1 MIVDAVR
8 SLWAEPRAPGSTS
21 PRWPDWLATAVLA
34 VLAIVEGVL
43 RDDLE
48 RPGVAVAFGLALLLL
63 LPWRRARPLVV
74 AVAAFGALKAFD
86 LVTVAAGGDPDQSL
100 LWQNVWVLALPFALL
115 RWGSGRQIALG
126 SVVMAIVPLTGH
138 SLADAVFGLLLFT
151 SSGAL
156 GVAFRFRAAAR
167 LREVDQVR
175 LRERE
180 QLAREL
186 HDTVAHHVSA
196 IAIQAQ
202 AGRAVAATDPDR
214 AAQVLGVIE
223 EAASRTLTELRAM
236 VGVLRDDGEPEL
248 APQRGIPDIPRLASA
263 AGHDGP
269 RVEVHLSGDLD
280 DLSASVGAAVY
291 RLAQESVTNA
301 LRHARDATCIQVQVT
316 GDDRGVHLRVGDD
329 GDPAPGDRNPGGYG
343 IVGMT
348 ERAALL
354 GGTFEAGPDPERGWT
369 VEAVLPR
376 VGTSR

>member
-8 SLWAEPRAPGSTS
+8 SLWTEPRAPGSTS

-48 RPGVAVAFGLALLLL
+48 RPAVAVAFGLALLLL

-74 AVAAFGALKAFD
+74 AVSVFFALKAFD

-138 SLADAVFGLLLFT
+138 SLADAVFATGRRRGT
-151 SSGAL
+151 SSWTRCG
-156 GVAFRFRAAAR
+156 
-167 LREVDQVR
+167 

-186 HDTVAHHVSA
+186 HDSVAHHVSA

-202 AGRAVAATDPDR
+202 AGRSSRRRTPARAVEALEA
-214 AAQVLGVIE
+214 IE
-223 EAASRTLTELRAM
+223 EAASRTLGEMRAM
-236 VGVLRDDGEPEL
+236 VGVLRDGEFGEVELTRRGASRHRTARPSDG
-248 APQRGIPDIPRLASA
+248 
-263 AGHDGP
+263 DGP
-269 RVEVHLSGDLD
+269 RVDVTLTGDLD
-280 DLSASVGAAVY
+280 DLSAGGWRGGLPSGAGVGHQRV
-291 RLAQESVTNA
+291 
-301 LRHARDATCIQVQVT
+301 RHARTRPR
-316 GDDRGVHLRVGDD
+316 RGPGRRRGECVRLTVHDD
-329 GDPAPGDRNPGGYG
+329 GEVRRCARPPATASSG
-343 IVGMT
+343 
-348 ERAALL
+348 
-354 GGTFEAGPDPERGWT
+354 
-369 VEAVLPR
+369 
-376 VGTSR
+376 

>member
-8 SLWAEPRAPGSTS
+8 SLWTEPRAPGSTS

-48 RPGVAVAFGLALLLL
+48 RPAVAVAFGLALLLL

-74 AVAAFGALKAFD
+74 AVSVFGALKAFD
-86 LVTVAAGGDPDQSL
+86 LATVGAGGDPDQSL

-167 LREVDQVR
+167 TREVDQVR
-175 LRERE
+175 SRERE

-196 IAIQAQ
+196 IAVQAQ
-202 AGRAVAATDPDR
+202 AGRAVAAADPGR
-214 AAQVLGVIE
+214 AADVLEVIE
-223 EAASRTLTELRAM
+223 EAASRTLAEMRAM
-236 VGVLRDDGEPEL
+236 VGVLRDGGAADL
-248 APQRGIPDIPRLASA
+248 TPQGGLPDIERLA
-263 AGHDGP
+263 GRTGDGP
-269 RVEVHLSGDLD
+269 RVEVVLSGDLD
-280 DLSASVGAAVY
+280 DLSAQVGAAVY

-301 LRHARDATCIQVQVT
+301 LRHARRATCVEVRLT
-316 GDDRGVHLRVGDD
+316 GDPESVRLTVHDD
-329 GDPAPGDRNPGGYG
+329 GEVLTGDRVSRGYG

-348 ERAALL
+348 ERATLL
-354 GGTFEAGPDPERGWT
+354 GGTLTAGPGPRRGWT
-369 VEAVLPR
+369 VDARLPR
-376 VGTSR
+376 SGAAT